1 MLGKFRILDL
11 INERN
16 KNQKLVRRKLKYMNV
31 LYRMYS
37 EVTNKS
43 YIGIT
48 KCLYYR
54 LFSTK
59 FGHVTRYLGTATEP
73 SDEELYRD
81 MRKYI
86 ESFVIEIKIVSN
98 DYKEVYNLED
108 EFIKIYDSCNNG
120 YNLTKNGKQRGIKG
134 PKKCRIGITKVYV
147 HLGDKYK
154 LINKLEE
161 NEYLLNGWKPGKGVT
176 NSTKDTVYVNNGAKN
191 KRISS
196 IILEEFLL
204 MNPEYKRGRLTT
216 RVYDTGFKLLNK
228 DGITKKFKKDQ
239 LEYAYSNGWK

>member
-1 MLGKFRILDL
+1 M
-11 INERN
+11 
-16 KNQKLVRRKLKYMNV
+16 
-31 LYRMYS
+31 
-37 EVTNKS
+37 
-43 YIGIT
+43 
-48 KCLYYR
+48 
-54 LFSTK
+54 
-59 FGHVTRYLGTATEP
+59 
-73 SDEELYRD
+73 
-81 MRKYI
+81 
-86 ESFVIEIKIVSN
+86 
-98 DYKEVYNLED
+98 
-108 EFIKIYDSCNNG
+108 
-120 YNLTKNGKQRGIKG
+120 
-134 PKKCRIGITKVYV
+134 YV

-176 NSTKDTVYVNNGAKN
+176 NSTKDTVYVNNGVKN